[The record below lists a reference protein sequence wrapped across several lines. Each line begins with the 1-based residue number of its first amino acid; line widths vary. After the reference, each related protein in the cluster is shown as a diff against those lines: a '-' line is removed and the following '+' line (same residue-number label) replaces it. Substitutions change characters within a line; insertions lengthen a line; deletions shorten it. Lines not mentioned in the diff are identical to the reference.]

1 MMSHL
6 NRVLNRVLKMLVP
19 TALVGLMALTV
30 TLSGLTTRS
39 AFALPTIADDAM
51 LMAKDSSS
59 ENQGVIKDDRLKAI
73 EDCIPEELTLQN
85 ADAGDRI
92 ARALGEMTNDQIE
105 RAFNLTDNPELSDAE
120 VEFEQCLERKGYTPQ
135 RQQNS

>member
-1 MMSHL
+1 MMSHIS
-6 NRVLNRVLKMLVP
+6 RVLKMLVS
-19 TALVGLMALTV
+19 TALVGLMAIMV
-30 TLSGLTTRS
+30 TLGGLTTRS
-39 AFALPTIADDAM
+39 AFALPNAADDAM
-51 LMAKDSSS
+51 LVAQESSS

-85 ADAGDRI
+85 DDAGDRL

-120 VEFEQCLERKGYTPQ
+120 AEFERCLERKGYTPQ
-135 RQQNS
+135 RQQSS